1 MILSFTT
8 AASWKPDLCLDSTG
22 NPNIVFNY
30 ETGTSP
36 VIGNVGFI
44 KWNGS
49 AWVDADGSGQESMSV
64 FSNQYP
70 APAMLISLALDS
82 HDRPHVSFNWGVM
95 PLDVYYFQWNGSA
108 WVDAN
113 GTVQY
118 PMFVYQYPGYPSF
131 DDSDQPRIVLDGM
144 GNPVI
149 SWCQKMTSSGGFYLL
164 RWNGTAWVDADGTGQ
179 ESIDITGSP
188 AALGSNVLIDSTGIM
203 QAVWANSA
211 SGGDIFYEKWACG
224 SLPIVSPTITMSATG
239 TPPTQTPSLTVS
251 PTITRTPSYTFT
263 NTPASSPTVTLTF
276 TPSDTGTPTPIPAGT
291 PYFTVSLDY
300 GPAGDGFITI
310 DITSSQLLTGPLGVT
325 VYVNGDGGA
334 APVFYYTAV
343 QSQDNPLVY
352 TVQYPKQ
359 PGLGDI
365 TAIIVTGTD
374 AEGTAVSNGT
384 FHQGALRP

>member
-1 MILSFTT
+1 MSWVDVDGVGQESKQVPIGVSLSTTDNFVCDISVDSSGYPHIVYEGLTGTTTNIYYIQWNGTSWVDADGTGQESSNISNTTTACTFPTLKLDPSGRPRVVWIENSTVAYLQWNGTTWTDADGTGQESMILSFTT

-118 PMFVYQYPGYPSF
+118 PMFVYQYPG
-131 DDSDQPRIVLDGM
+131 L
-144 GNPVI
+144 
-149 SWCQKMTSSGGFYLL
+149 
-164 RWNGTAWVDADGTGQ
+164 
-179 ESIDITGSP
+179 
-188 AALGSNVLIDSTGIM
+188 
-203 QAVWANSA
+203 
-211 SGGDIFYEKWACG
+211 
-224 SLPIVSPTITMSATG
+224 
-239 TPPTQTPSLTVS
+239 
-251 PTITRTPSYTFT
+251 
-263 NTPASSPTVTLTF
+263 
-276 TPSDTGTPTPIPAGT
+276 
-291 PYFTVSLDY
+291 
-300 GPAGDGFITI
+300 
-310 DITSSQLLTGPLGVT
+310 SQ
-325 VYVNGDGGA
+325 
-334 APVFYYTAV
+334 F
-343 QSQDNPLVY
+343 
-352 TVQYPKQ
+352 
-359 PGLGDI
+359 
-365 TAIIVTGTD
+365 
-374 AEGTAVSNGT
+374 
-384 FHQGALRP
+384 